1 MDGISTERA
10 LLAGS
15 ISPELASAFRT
26 VADADL
32 GGGPKYAPTIM
43 RALSRTVA
51 TRAYGKPMLELCH
64 LLRVADAVG
73 GRHGWPA
80 LIFGVQIARG
90 PAFRAQVQEGARRC
104 QAFGAD
110 FRLETDGVT
119 VAYPDAPFTVS
130 YGRMG
135 FLAALLEL
143 MVTALG
149 YRAVD
154 ARIRAW
160 LDEPFEAARAASHAN
175 ALSRL
180 FYDHL
185 KDHLATAQSLRVFA
199 RLIAFLEE
207 DRGRGFTLDDLDDR
221 LVLDYWHRS
230 VTAAAEEAAELRG
243 FRVVTERVGMLRT
256 ALQAAFERHAID
268 SAKPVGPD
276 REAGEVD
283 PGSVLSILE
292 VQDGEADEL
301 RALEADPAV
310 NVKFLTGRET
320 AELDLIARLGSHAGA
335 LALSILRSA
344 TFGVIQG
351 RLSQALR
358 RHAPADEVAGL
369 IALQGCE
376 GYDQRIRQ
384 WRGLEDRLDRMAL
397 AALAV
402 LVEADRAEAAMEV
415 LARLPAAD
423 LTGLRDRLPSAE
435 DGANVVALRP
445 GGTVGMVAALAD
457 AKVVGPDVAGL
468 IAEARRALRGLGRA
482 GFAPEDRRLGAVVDG
497 MAAGAPLIRRLLVRL
512 NHVRTSAEARLGAGG
527 PAFDRDATLFRDGFG
542 ALYGDAA

>member
-1 MDGISTERA
+1 MDGISPERA

-15 ISPELASAFRT
+15 ISPELQAAFRT

-32 GGGPKYAPTIM
+32 GGGPKYAPNVM

-51 TRAYGKPMLELCH
+51 ARAYGKPLLELCH
-64 LLRVADAVG
+64 LLRIADAVG
-73 GRHGWPA
+73 DRHGWPA
-80 LIFGVQIARG
+80 LFFGVQVARA
-90 PAFRAQVQEGARRC
+90 PAFRAQIQSGARHC
-104 QAFGAD
+104 AAFDAD
-110 FRLETDGVT
+110 FRLEADGVRI
-119 VAYPDAPFTVS
+119 AYPDGPFTVS

-154 ARIRAW
+154 AEIRAW
-160 LDEPFEAARAASHAN
+160 LDAPFRSQRAAGHAN

-185 KDHLATAQSLRVFA
+185 KQHLSPAQSLRVFA
-199 RLIAFLEE
+199 RLIGFLEMS
-207 DRGRGFTLDDLDDR
+207 RGAGFGLDDLDDR
-221 LVLDYWHRS
+221 AVLDYWYGS
-230 VTAAAEEAAELRG
+230 VTGKGDEATELRG

-268 SAKPVGPD
+268 SALPVGSD

-283 PGSVLSILE
+283 PGTVLALLE
-292 VQDGEADEL
+292 VHDGEADEL
-301 RALEADPAV
+301 RALQSEPAAA
-310 NVKFLTGRET
+310 VKFLTRREI

-335 LALSILRSA
+335 LALSILRAA
-344 TFGVIQG
+344 TFGAVQS

-358 RHAPADEVAGL
+358 RHAPRDEVVGL
-369 IALQGCE
+369 IDLRDCE
-376 GYDQRIRQ
+376 PYDKRLGQ
-384 WRGLEDRLDRMAL
+384 WHAMEGRLERMTL

-402 LVEADRAEAAMEV
+402 LVEADRAEAALEV

-423 LTGLRDRLPSAE
+423 LSGLRNRLPSGV

-445 GGTVGMVAALAD
+445 GGVAGMVAALAD
-457 AKVVGPDVAGL
+457 PTVVGPEVAGL
-468 IAEARRALRGLGRA
+468 IGEARKALRGVGRA
-482 GFAPEDRRLGAVVDG
+482 GFGGADRRSGTAVDG
-497 MAAGAPLIRRLLVRL
+497 MATGAPLVRRLLVRL
-512 NHVRTSAEARLGAGG
+512 QHVRRAAEDRLDAETFAQDSERFRAG
-527 PAFDRDATLFRDGFG
+527 FR
-542 ALYGDAA
+542 ALYGGAA

>member
-10 LLAGS
+10 LLSGS
-15 ISPELASAFRT
+15 ISPELEETFRT

-32 GGGPKYAPTIM
+32 GGGPKYAPTVM

-51 TRAYGKPMLELCH
+51 ARAYGKPMLELCH
-64 LLRVADAVG
+64 LLRIADAVG

-80 LIFGVQIARG
+80 LIFGVQVARG
-90 PAFRAQVQEGARRC
+90 PAFRAQIQEGARRC
-104 QAFGAD
+104 AAFGPD
-110 FRLETDGVT
+110 FRLEAEGVT
-119 VAYPDAPFTVS
+119 IAYRDAPFTVS

-135 FLAALLEL
+135 FLAALIEL

-154 ARIRAW
+154 AQIRAW
-160 LDEPFEAARAASHAN
+160 LDEPFEAGRATAHAN

-207 DRGRGFTLDDLDDR
+207 DRGGGFTIDDLDNR
-221 LVLDYWHRS
+221 AVLDYWHRS
-230 VTAAAEEAAELRG
+230 ATAEPEEAELRG

-256 ALQAAFERHAID
+256 ALQVAFERHAIG
-268 SAKPVGPD
+268 SAKPVGTD

-283 PGSVLSILE
+283 PGTVLSILE
-292 VQDGEADEL
+292 VHDGEADEL
-301 RALEADPAV
+301 RALQMEPAAR
-310 NVKFLTGRET
+310 VKFLTGREV

-335 LALSILRSA
+335 LALSVLRCA
-344 TFGVIQG
+344 TFGAVQS

-358 RHAPADEVAGL
+358 RHAPADEIAGMA
-369 IALQGCE
+369 ALEGCE
-376 GYDQRIRQ
+376 PYDQRIGH
-384 WRGLEDRLDRMAL
+384 WRNLEVRLDRMAL
-397 AALAV
+397 AALAA

-423 LTGLRDRLPSAE
+423 LTGLRDRLPSEA
-435 DGANVVALRP
+435 DGPNVVALRP

-457 AKVVGPDVAGL
+457 TKVVGPDVSGL
-468 IAEARRALRGLGRA
+468 IADARRALRGLGRT
-482 GFAPEDRRLGAVVDG
+482 GFGADERRLDQVIDG
-497 MAAGAPLIRRLLVRL
+497 MAAGAPLVRRLLVRL
-512 NHVRTSAEARLGAGG
+512 GNVRAAAEMRLAGDSFAR
-527 PAFDRDATLFRDGFG
+527 DSVRFRDGFE